1 MLRRKKLRDLESDF
15 FDLNLNS
22 LLLTICKIVHIFF
35 SLCMSQFLQPDSWDQ
50 NTIYLLKIMWGLNK
64 IIHENNS
71 VKYLNI
77 SSVQLLS
84 RVQLFVTPWT
94 AEHQASPSITNS
106 RSPPKPMSIESM
118 MPSNHLI
125 LCRPILLLPTIFPSI
140 RSFQMRQHQVAKVL
154 EFQLQHQSFSINTQD
169 WSP

>member
-71 VKYLNI
+71 VKYLHI

-84 RVQLFVTPWT
+84 RVQLFAQHTRPPCLSPTPIAYSNSCPSSQWCHPT
-94 AEHQASPSITNS
+94 ISSSVAPFSSWLQSLPASGCF
-106 RSPPKPMSIESM
+106 PMS
-118 MPSNHLI
+118 
-125 LCRPILLLPTIFPSI
+125 
-140 RSFQMRQHQVAKVL
+140 
-154 EFQLQHQSFSINTQD
+154 QLV
-169 WSP
+169 P